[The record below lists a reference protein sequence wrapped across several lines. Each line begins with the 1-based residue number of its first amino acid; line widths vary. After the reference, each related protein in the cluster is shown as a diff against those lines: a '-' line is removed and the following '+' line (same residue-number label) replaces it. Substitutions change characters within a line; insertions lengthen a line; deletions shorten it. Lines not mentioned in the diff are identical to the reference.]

1 MAKKKQITRP
11 GGDANFRDKKMT
23 VAELQY
29 ILDAVKGEIFDGSI
43 PPDSKLVF
51 HLRGWGEEYEGDDG
65 DIILLVEA

>member
-1 MAKKKQITRP
+1 MEKKKQIMRP
-11 GGDANFRDKKMT
+11 GGVPNFRDEKMT

-51 HLRGWGEEYEGDDG
+51 YLRSEGEEYEGDDG
-65 DIILLVEA
+65 DIILLVDA